1 MKTEI
6 IGIQGHSSHN
16 DRTNTG
22 RTDIGRAATNR
33 RSADPAQIYSK
44 IVERYAMF
52 FDRPEARLRF
62 LNNTLAKQA
71 ERQAQLQ
78 HSLRHFRF
86 LERTRFYDW
95 VLEARFY
102 SAILEEMRALAPS
115 LPENRRHLAERIQAP
130 LSARAFFLIHQ
141 SRHAF
146 YAVGI
151 ALAGL
156 TLFGLYL
163 LVTWSARN
171 VNSYLAQRYNRGRS
185 PIVVTTSGP
194 TPADPFTA
202 TSAKYLPG
210 YNPEKVW
217 LVERNG
223 EFEKYSNGCRIL
235 TKYETDN
242 HPRGYYSIP
251 RGSDTD
257 GDQMRNNIVGI
268 IYHTPESEMVS
279 FTPDNNEAIQKRS
292 RGLLEYIRDHKSY
305 NYLIDRYGEI
315 YRVVRDEH
323 AANHAGDSL
332 WADSK
337 NTYVLLNESFLG
349 VCFESRFEGAASL
362 DEILT
367 PAQITSGRALTDVLR
382 TKYSIDDA
390 NCTTHG
396 LVAVDPEKML
406 IARHH
411 DWVRNFPFEAMGL
424 SDKYKIQPPNMID
437 YGFTY
442 DEAVLTKLG
451 NKLWVGAVTAEEEFN
466 KRAEKARISPDAL
479 RRKLRERYISQWKKI
494 RGLHAGSGDT
504 DVPQLAGKPS
514 GGGQSTE
521 SGNN

>member
-1 MKTEI
+1 
-6 IGIQGHSSHN
+6 
-16 DRTNTG
+16 
-22 RTDIGRAATNR
+22 
-33 RSADPAQIYSK
+33 
-44 IVERYAMF
+44 MF

-78 HSLRHFRF
+78 HSLRRFRF

-115 LPENRRHLAERIQAP
+115 LPDNRRHLAERIQAP

-146 YAVGI
+146 YAVG
-151 ALAGL
+151 LVVAGL
-156 TLFGLYL
+156 MLFGLYS

-171 VNSYLAQRYNRGRS
+171 INSYLAQRYNRGRN

-194 TPADPFTA
+194 TPADIFT
-202 TSAKYLPG
+202 AKYLPD
-210 YNPEKVW
+210 YKPENVW
-217 LVERNG
+217 LVESNN
-223 EFEKYSNGCRIL
+223 ELEKYSNGCRIL
-235 TKYETDN
+235 TKYETEN

-251 RGSDTD
+251 RGSETD
-257 GDQMRNNIVGI
+257 GDQLRQDIAGI
-268 IYHTPESEMVS
+268 IYHTPESDIVS

-292 RGLLEYIRDHKSY
+292 RGLLEYVRDNKKY

-315 YRVVRDEH
+315 YRVVRDDH
-323 AANHAGDSL
+323 TAYHAGNSI
-332 WADSK
+332 WADTK

-367 PAQITSGRALTDVLR
+367 EAQITSGRALTAVLR
-382 TKYSIDDA
+382 SKYNIDDA

-396 LVAVDPEKML
+396 LVSINPDKML
-406 IARHH
+406 IAFHH
-411 DWVRNFPFEAMGL
+411 DWVRNFPFEAMKL
-424 SDKYKIQPPNMID
+424 SDKYKVQPPNMSE

-442 DEAVLTKLG
+442 DEDVLAKLG
-451 NKLWVGAVTAEEEFN
+451 NKLWEGAVTAEEEF
-466 KRAEKARISPDAL
+466 KRRAEKARTSPDLL
-479 RRKLRERYISQWKKI
+479 RRKLRDRYISQREKT
-494 RGLHAGSGDT
+494 RRLHVGSGDA
-504 DVPQLAGKPS
+504 DIPQPAGKPS
-514 GGGQSTE
+514 DASQSTE

>member
-1 MKTEI
+1 
-6 IGIQGHSSHN
+6 
-16 DRTNTG
+16 
-22 RTDIGRAATNR
+22 
-33 RSADPAQIYSK
+33 
-44 IVERYAMF
+44 MF

-102 SAILEEMRALAPS
+102 SAILEEMRDLAPS
-115 LPENRRHLAERIQAP
+115 LPDNRRHLAQQIQAP

-146 YAVGI
+146 YAAGVVF
-151 ALAGL
+151 AGL
-156 TLFGLYL
+156 TLFSLYL

-171 VNSYLAQRYNRGRS
+171 INSYLAQRYNRGRA

-194 TPADPFTA
+194 TPADAFT
-202 TSAKYLPG
+202 AKYLPD
-210 YNPEKVW
+210 YKPEKVW
-217 LVERNG
+217 LVERND

-235 TKYETDN
+235 TKYETEN
-242 HPRGYYSIP
+242 HPRSYYSIP
-251 RGSDTD
+251 RDSETD
-257 GDQMRNNIVGI
+257 GDQLRQDIAGIV
-268 IYHTPESEMVS
+268 YHTPESDIVS

-292 RGLLEYIRDHKSY
+292 ASLLEYIRDHKSY

-332 WADSK
+332 WADAK
-337 NTYVLLNESFLG
+337 NTYVLLNESFIG
-349 VCFESRFEGAASL
+349 VCFESRFEGASS
-362 DEILT
+362 DEIVT
-367 PAQITSGRALTDVLR
+367 EAQIISGRALTAVLR
-382 TKYSIDDA
+382 SKYNIDDS

-411 DWVRNFPFEAMGL
+411 DWVRYFPFEAMRL
-424 SDKYKIQPPNMID
+424 SDKYKIQPPSMSD

-442 DEAVLTKLG
+442 DDHVLAKLG
-451 NKLWVGAVTAEEEFN
+451 NKLWEGALPAEEEF
-466 KRAEKARISPDAL
+466 KRRAEKARISPDIL
-479 RRKLRERYISQWKKI
+479 RRKLRDRYISQREKT
-494 RGLHAGSGDT
+494 RRLHVGSGDA
-504 DVPQLAGKPS
+504 DKPQIAEKPS
-514 GGGQSTE
+514 GAGQSTE
-521 SGNN
+521 SGNK

>member
-1 MKTEI
+1 LKTEI
-6 IGIQGHSSHN
+6 IGIQGHPSH
-16 DRTNTG
+16 DG
-22 RTDIGRAATNR
+22 RTDNGRAATR
-33 RSADPAQIYSK
+33 RKGADPARIYSR

-62 LNNTLAKQA
+62 LNNTLAKQS
-71 ERQAQLQ
+71 ERQARLQ

-102 SAILEEMRALAPS
+102 SAILEEMRDLAPS
-115 LPENRRHLAERIQAP
+115 LPDDRRRLAQRIQAP

-146 YAVGI
+146 YAAGV

-156 TLFGLYL
+156 TLLGLYL
-163 LVTWSARN
+163 LVTWSARG
-171 VNSYLAQRYNRGRS
+171 VNSYLAQRYNRGRN

-194 TPADPFTA
+194 TPGGAFTA
-202 TSAKYLPG
+202 YLPD
-210 YNPEKVW
+210 YKPEKVW
-217 LVERNG
+217 LVERND
-223 EFEKYSNGCRIL
+223 EHEKYSNGCRIL
-235 TKYETDN
+235 TKYETEN
-242 HPRGYYSIP
+242 HPRSYYSIP
-251 RGSDTD
+251 RGSETD
-257 GDQMRNNIVGI
+257 GDQLRQDIVGV
-268 IYHTPESEMVS
+268 IYHTPESDIVS

-292 RGLLEYIRDHKSY
+292 RGLLEYVRDNKKY

-315 YRVVRDEH
+315 YRIVRDDH
-323 AANHAGDSL
+323 TAYHAGNSI
-332 WADSK
+332 WADAK

-349 VCFESRFEGAASL
+349 VCFESRFEGAVSL

-367 PAQITSGRALTDVLR
+367 EAQIVSGRLLTNVLR
-382 TKYSIDDA
+382 SKYNIDDA

-411 DWVRNFPFEAMGL
+411 DWVRDFPFEAMGL
-424 SDKYKIQPPNMID
+424 SDKYKIQPPNMSD

-442 DEAVLTKLG
+442 DEDVLAKLN
-451 NKLWVGAVTAEEEFN
+451 NKLWEGAVSAEEEFK
-466 KRAEKARISPDAL
+466 KRAEKSGASPDLL
-479 RRKLRERYISQWKKI
+479 RRRLRDRYISQCKKI
-494 RGLHAGSGDT
+494 RGLHAGPGDA
-504 DVPQLAGKPS
+504 DKPQIAEKPS
-514 GGGQSTE
+514 GAGQSTE